1 MASMEHWIGPRLALL
16 SAHRLR
22 HSENVAELTRALAE
36 AHGLSSEGAY
46 WAGLAHDLAREWSR
60 ERLLAEA
67 RRLGVPVDD
76 EERREPILLH
86 GPVAAAWMQEA
97 RVGNAAMW
105 EAVRYHTTAA
115 PGMGPLARALFVADG
130 TEPGRG
136 YPEAAAL
143 RRLAFKDLEAGY
155 RAVLEETA
163 RYLARR
169 GLRPHPRMRAAM
181 GELGLS
187 VDEPSTD
194 AYHGVRQDL
203 RDAAQRQ
210 SGGGG

>member
-1 MASMEHWIGPRLALL
+1 MANLEHWIGPRLALL

-22 HSENVAELTRALAE
+22 HSENVAELTRALAQ
-36 AHGLSSEGAY
+36 AHGLSSEAAY

-115 PGMGPLARALFVADG
+115 PGMGPLARALFIADG

-143 RRLAFKDLEAGY
+143 RRLALKDLDAAY
-155 RAVLEETA
+155 RAVLEETV

-169 GLRPHPRMRAAM
+169 GLEPHPRMRAALD
-181 GELGLS
+181 ELGLS
-187 VDEPSTD
+187 VDELTTGTN
-194 AYHGVRQDL
+194 AGAR
-203 RDAAQRQ
+203 RDGEAVPGQ